1 MFNSDTN
8 EDDDIES
15 SETPNNLEAF
25 VEQCDNLIEAKYLLK
40 HLLDT
45 TLEKSIEASKAAS
58 ELKQWK
64 AKAEQLEQEQ
74 RINGQL
80 MSQLIGEDKNVASD
94 VTEVIRA
101 RKESSSSPEAKRAN
115 NAMTCQLTRS
125 VSPIDDSTS
134 QTSGQD
140 SMKKSSVSADVYN
153 DDGEDDAFQ
162 PGASEE
168 PVPAKQKRMD
178 TRSSFSRHSR
188 FRNTIAS
195 ITPGSK
201 LRKYHSVAG
210 LPAAKSFASAS
221 MGCEPSTSTSNTQA
235 IPINSS
241 KMRELLNRLVPK
253 WSNENSEFSSKSGRK
268 AEVVEVSPQESYK
281 FGGRK
286 YLSRTFTIYGHAKP
300 VISIAAN
307 DELLIT
313 GSKDRTAKIWDLH
326 TGTEKCVLKSHP
338 NNVTAVKLVPN
349 NPNMALTVSL
359 FTVKWYC

>member
-115 NAMTCQLTRS
+115 NAMTSSLYSQKARSRRTATTVELLFPTKGYSMENLNEIPEGQLTRS

-168 PVPAKQKRMD
+168 PVPAKQKR
-178 TRSSFSRHSR
+178 
-188 FRNTIAS
+188 
-195 ITPGSK
+195 
-201 LRKYHSVAG
+201 
-210 LPAAKSFASAS
+210 
-221 MGCEPSTSTSNTQA
+221 
-235 IPINSS
+235 
-241 KMRELLNRLVPK
+241 
-253 WSNENSEFSSKSGRK
+253 RK

>member
-1 MFNSDTN
+1 
-8 EDDDIES
+8 
-15 SETPNNLEAF
+15 
-25 VEQCDNLIEAKYLLK
+25 
-40 HLLDT
+40 
-45 TLEKSIEASKAAS
+45 
-58 ELKQWK
+58 
-64 AKAEQLEQEQ
+64 
-74 RINGQL
+74 
-80 MSQLIGEDKNVASD
+80 
-94 VTEVIRA
+94 
-101 RKESSSSPEAKRAN
+101 
-115 NAMTCQLTRS
+115 
-125 VSPIDDSTS
+125 
-134 QTSGQD
+134 
-140 SMKKSSVSADVYN
+140 SSVSADVYN

-359 FTVKWYC
+359 FTVKVWDLRMPTCVHHLNSSGIAEEGWLYQKILQKEIKF